1 MPENGEDVNTDVAI
15 RNNAQQRVITEV
27 RGRTESGELGP
38 IVRVGC
44 FYSPNCLEEV
54 LSEAGRIEGKQPQS
68 KWKKQSA
75 LLRS

>member
-38 IVRVGC
+38 IARVGC

-54 LSEAGRIEGKQPQS
+54 FSETQGFRNTNF
-68 KWKKQSA
+68 
-75 LLRS
+75 LLITCTRRAEVG